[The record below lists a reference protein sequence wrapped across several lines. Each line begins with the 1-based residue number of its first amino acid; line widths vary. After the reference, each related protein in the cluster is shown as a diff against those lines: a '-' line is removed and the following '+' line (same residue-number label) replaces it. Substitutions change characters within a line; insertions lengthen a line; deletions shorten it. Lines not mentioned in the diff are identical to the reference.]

1 MAHIWWT
8 CPRLQQYWKDI
19 TKLITDSTGCTLPH
33 NLEHYML
40 FDIPESLPKP
50 DRYLIFHINI
60 AALGALAQNW
70 LSQTIPSISMCI
82 QQISQSGHFETTMR
96 RQNTPPNKPHKKYRR
111 YWEIAWDKWET
122 YKGGTTG
129 NHLPRADLMTE
140 LGPHKVRTPMKEYF
154 IIQEC

>member
-8 CPRLQQYWKDI
+8 CPRLQQYWKDV
-19 TKLITDSTGCTLPH
+19 TKLIKDSTGRTLPH
-33 NLEHYML
+33 NLEHYVL

-70 LSQTIPSISMCI
+70 LSQTIPSIPMCI
-82 QQISQSGHFETTMR
+82 QHISQSGHFETTR
-96 RQNTPPNKPHKKYRR
+96 RKNTPPNKPHKKYRR

-122 YKGGTTG
+122 YKGETTG
-129 NHLPRADLMTE
+129 NHLS
-140 LGPHKVRTPMKEYF
+140 
-154 IIQEC
+154 